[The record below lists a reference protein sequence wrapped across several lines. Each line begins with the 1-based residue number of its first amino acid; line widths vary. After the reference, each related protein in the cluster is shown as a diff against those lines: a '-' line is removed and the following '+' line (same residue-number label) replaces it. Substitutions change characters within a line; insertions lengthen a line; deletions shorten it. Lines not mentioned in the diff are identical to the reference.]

1 MAPVA
6 KALKDAGLS
15 VSDIDEVILVGGST
29 RMPKSLTKNSLVKR
43 LKELTLMKLLQLE
56 QLFKVEFFLEM

>member
-1 MAPVA
+1 
-6 KALKDAGLS
+6 LKDAGLS
-15 VSDIDEVILVGGST
+15 VSDIDEVIQEVLL
-29 RMPKSLTKNSLVKR
+29 MPKIADEENSLVKKG

>member
-1 MAPVA
+1 
-6 KALKDAGLS
+6 
-15 VSDIDEVILVGGST
+15 
-29 RMPKSLTKNSLVKR
+29 MPKIADEEKFLVKKG

>member
-1 MAPVA
+1 MPKIA
-6 KALKDAGLS
+6 
-15 VSDIDEVILVGGST
+15 DEVE
-29 RMPKSLTKNSLVKR
+29 NSLVKG